1 MCVSV
6 FFSFG
11 FLMGFKDLII
21 INYLGL
27 GMYVG
32 FFIFLFFR
40 LRVENRPIRTW

>member
-1 MCVSV
+1 MSV
-6 FFSFG
+6 FFLSFG

-32 FFIFLFFR
+32 IFIFYFSG
-40 LRVENRPIRTW
+40 